1 MEHWLWIILA
11 ALFFE
16 CKGEDKVIQEQGDVI
31 AAEGDT
37 VTLDCRYETTD
48 AYPYLFWYKQ
58 EINEFPKYVLRRDTT
73 GTEDNDQEFPK
84 DRFDAKINKI
94 QQSVPLKI
102 QKLHLS
108 DSAVYYCAL
117 QPNQAGTKMIFG
129 RGTKLIVQTGAEY
142 KPSYFKLGEGK
153 DAACLAT
160 GFSRHNATSSEQ
172 QPYSGNFSE
181 TKAVAISPK
190 LDLYNQVVFPGDG
203 ANHCESPDNIT
214 SPCVDVLEPDPKVNL
229 MSLTIL
235 ALRVIFIK
243 TIMFNIIMTLRLWIS
258 Q

>member
-31 AAEGDT
+31 AAEGVT

-102 QKLHLS
+102 QKLQLS
-108 DSAVYYCAL
+108 DSAVYYCAVKT
-117 QPNQAGTKMIFG
+117 GGGYKIIFG
-129 RGTKLIVQTGAEY
+129 SGTRLTTEPRVEY
-142 KPSYFKLGEGK
+142 KPSYFKLGEGD

-160 GFSRHNATSSEQ
+160 GFSRHNAASNQ
-172 QPYSGNFSE
+172 HPYFQKFNT
-181 TKAVAISPK
+181 TKAVAISPN
-190 LDLYNQVVFPGDG
+190 LDLYNQVVFPGDD
-203 ANHCESPDNIT
+203 AEDCESPPNGD

-243 TIMFNIIMTLRLWIS
+243 TIIFNIIMTLRLWIS

>member
-31 AAEGDT
+31 AAEGVT

-117 QPNQAGTKMIFG
+117 QPTGGNYRLYFG
-129 RGTKLIVQTGAEY
+129 KGTKLIVQTGVEY
-142 KPSYFKLGEGK
+142 KPSYFKLGEGSNT
-153 DAACLAT
+153 ACLAT
-160 GFSRHNATSSEQ
+160 GFSRHNAASNQ
-172 QPYSGNFSE
+172 HPYFQKFNT
-181 TKAVAISPK
+181 TKAVAISPN
-190 LDLYNQVVFPGDG
+190 LDLYNQVVFPGDD
-203 ANHCESPDNIT
+203 AEDCESPPNGD

-243 TIMFNIIMTLRLWIS
+243 TIIFNIIMTLRLWIS